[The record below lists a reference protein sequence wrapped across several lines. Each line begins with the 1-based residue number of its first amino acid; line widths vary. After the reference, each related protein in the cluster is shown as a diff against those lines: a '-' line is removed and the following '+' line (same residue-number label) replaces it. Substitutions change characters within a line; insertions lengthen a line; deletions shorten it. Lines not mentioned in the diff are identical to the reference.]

1 MTLIL
6 LFFILQL
13 INVILSTIKYLLTI
27 KGTKLRAAFINA
39 FYYSIYAVI
48 VIFTVKDFTD
58 NILWNW
64 IIKLGI
70 VFITNFIGV
79 LISFKIMDIF
89 HKEKIWEL
97 IILFKYS
104 EEIEKAVNELNDL
117 NIPNYIACKNIDL
130 NVLKVYSDSRKTSRI
145 INKII
150 DKYSIKIIAH
160 EENVFFGGN

>member
-39 FYYSIYAVI
+39 FYYSVYAVI
-48 VIFTVKDFTD
+48 VIFTVKDFT
-58 NILWNW
+58 NNLVWNW
-64 IIKLGI
+64 TIKLSI
-70 VFITNFIGV
+70 VFVTNFIGV
-79 LISFKIMDIF
+79 LISFKIMDAF

-97 IILFKYS
+97 IILFKS
-104 EEIEKAVNELNDL
+104 EEEIEKAVNELNDL
-117 NIPNYIACKNIDL
+117 NIPNYIACKNTNL
-130 NVLKVYSDSRKTSRI
+130 NVLKVYSDNRKTSRI